1 MKKRGVGVVSECNM
15 SNKPVA
21 KKRKGDLKEDIA
33 NLQFGE
39 DFAMPSANVEALLNA
54 EVKVCMRARSGSRW
68 GRTGW
73 ERARGQCMTAVHL
86 PDPWWPGP
94 VHAPMHVH
102 RATHVQS

>member
-39 DFAMPSANVEALLNA
+39 D
-54 EVKVCMRARSGSRW
+54 
-68 GRTGW
+68 
-73 ERARGQCMTAVHL
+73 
-86 PDPWWPGP
+86 
-94 VHAPMHVH
+94 
-102 RATHVQS
+102 